1 MPEWLTNATTAADSF
16 SVMESGWRL
25 IMGILLGGCVALVY
39 QFSHGR
45 ENGDSRSLHATLI
58 LLCALIAMVTMVI
71 GGSVAKAFSLVGA
84 LSIVRFRTVVE
95 DTRDTAFVIFS
106 VILGMAAGSG
116 MYLLPIIGIVAI
128 GGTAVAL
135 QYGPKNWTH
144 HHETYELNIRMPVN
158 ASPAELVRTTIS
170 ACFERH
176 QLHSA
181 CTVKQGTQIEYVYH
195 VQLRSL
201 ESIADVT
208 RRLAQTEHVQCVELN
223 CKP

>member
-1 MPEWLTNATTAADSF
+1 MPEWLTNTTIAADSF
-16 SVMESGWRL
+16 SAMEGGWRL
-25 IMGILLGGCVALVY
+25 VMGLLLGGCVAIVY

-106 VILGMAAGSG
+106 VIVGMAAGSG
-116 MYLLPIIGIVAI
+116 MYLLPVMGIVAI

-135 QYGPKNWTH
+135 QYGPTNWTH
-144 HHETYELNIRMPVN
+144 HRETYELTIRLPANI
-158 ASPAELVRTTIS
+158 SPSESLRATIS
-170 ACFERH
+170 SCFKRNE
-176 QLHSA
+176 LHSVS
-181 CTVKQGTQIEYVYH
+181 TVKQGTQIKYVYL
-195 VQLRSL
+195 VQLISL
-201 ESIADVT
+201 ESIGEVT
-208 RRLAQTEHVQCVELN
+208 KRLGQAEHVQCVELN
-223 CKP
+223 SKP